1 MRIATSQS
9 QATMNRSLQMNQDA
23 LTRLS
28 EQMASGSRIQV
39 PSDDPV
45 SNVRISRLNREEAI
59 VGQYRE
65 NIDAV
70 QIRLQKNETYLSSVV
85 RDINEARDL
94 FVWAL
99 DGGST
104 TPDDL
109 QSMVTSLQSL
119 RESMLYSANVKDQEG
134 KYIFSGTLTSTPA
147 VTFDAGA
154 AAGARYSYTGN
165 NGKQQ
170 VVVGNGIAQ
179 TANVDAQGL
188 ETYLN
193 QIDLVL
199 DGLTVPGVSPN
210 DPAFRALLSDALTGS
225 DDTMTLISSKVAA
238 FGGAQ
243 NILATLQDNHTNVSL
258 SNQQALLDIGKLDY
272 GLAATELNGYTVALQ
287 STYKAYAKVSNL
299 SLFNVL

>member
-1 MRIATSQS
+1 
-9 QATMNRSLQMNQDA
+9 MNRSLTMNQDA

-85 RDINEARDL
+85 HDINEARDL

-99 DGGST
+99 DGGSI

-134 KYIFSGTLTSTPA
+134 RFIFSGTLTSTQA
-147 VTFDAGA
+147 ITFDAGA
-154 AAGARYSYTGN
+154 AAGSRYSFTGN
-165 NGKQQ
+165 NGKQE
-170 VVVGNGIAQ
+170 VVVGNGIVQ

-199 DGLTVPGVSPN
+199 DGLTVPSVSPN

-225 DDTMTLISSKVAA
+225 DDAMTLISGKVAA

-243 NILATLQDNHTNVSL
+243 NILATLHDNHTNVSL

>member
-9 QATMNRSLQMNQDA
+9 QASMNRSLTLNQA
-23 LTRLS
+23 AMTRLT

-45 SNVRISRLNREEAI
+45 ANVRISRLNREEAI

-134 KYIFSGTLTSTPA
+134 KYIFSGTQTGTPA
-147 VTFDAGA
+147 ISFDPTA
-154 AAGARYSYTGN
+154 AAGSRYTYTGN
-165 NGKQQ
+165 NGKQE

-193 QIDLVL
+193 QIDSVL

-210 DPAFRALLSDALTGS
+210 DPTFRALLTDALSGS
-225 DDTMTLISSKVAA
+225 DDTMTLISGKIAA

-243 NILATLQDNHTNVSL
+243 NILATLKDNHTNVSL
-258 SNQQALLDIGKLDY
+258 SNQMALSDIGKLDY
-272 GLAATELNGYTVALQ
+272 GLAATELNGYTIALQ
-287 STYKAYAKVSNL
+287 STYKAYAKVSGL

>member
-1 MRIATSQS
+1 MRIASSQS
-9 QATMNRSLQMNQDA
+9 QATMNRSLTMNQDA

-45 SNVRISRLNREEAI
+45 SNVRLSRLNREEAI
-59 VGQYRE
+59 VGQYRA
-65 NIDAV
+65 NIDAI
-70 QIRLQKNETYLSSVV
+70 QIRLQKNETYLGSVV
-85 RDINEARDL
+85 KDINQARDL
-94 FVWAL
+94 LVWAL

-104 TPDDL
+104 TADDL
-109 QSMVTSLQSL
+109 QSMRTSLEAL
-119 RESMLYSANVKDQEG
+119 RESMLYTANTKDQEG
-134 KYIFSGTLTSTPA
+134 KYIFSGTLTSTVA
-147 VTFDAGA
+147 IAFDPNA
-154 AAGARYSYTGN
+154 AAGSRYTYAGN

-188 ETYLN
+188 DVYLN
-193 QIDLVL
+193 QIDAVL
-199 DGLTVPGVSPN
+199 DGLTVPGVTPN
-210 DPAFRALLSDALTGS
+210 DPTFRALLTDALQGS
-225 DDTMTLISSKVAA
+225 DDTMTLVSGKIAS

-272 GLAATELNGYTVALQ
+272 GLAATELNGYTIALQ

>member
-1 MRIATSQS
+1 MRIATSQA

-23 LTRLS
+23 LARLNA
-28 EQMASGSRIQV
+28 QMASGSRIQV

-59 VGQYRE
+59 VGQYRT

-70 QIRLQKNETYLSSVV
+70 QIRLQKNETYLSSMV
-85 RDINEARDL
+85 RDTTSVRDMM
-94 FVWAL
+94 VWAL

-109 QSMVTSLQSL
+109 QSMVTSLEAL
-119 RESMLYSANVKDQEG
+119 RDSVLYSANVRDQEG
-134 KYIFSGTLTSTPA
+134 KFIFSGTQTATQA
-147 VTFDAGA
+147 VTFDATA
-154 AAGARYSYTGN
+154 AIGSRYAYTGN
-165 NGKQQ
+165 NGRQE

-179 TANVDAQGL
+179 TANVDVGGL
-188 ETYLN
+188 ETFLN
-193 QIDLVL
+193 QIDATL

-210 DPAFRALLSDALTGS
+210 DPTMRALLTANLDGADAALTLVSGK
-225 DDTMTLISSKVAA
+225 IAA

-243 NILATLQDNHTNVSL
+243 NILATLKDNHSNVSL
-258 SNQQALLDIGKLDY
+258 SNQMALTDIGKLDY
-272 GLAATELNGYTVALQ
+272 GVAATELNGYNIALQ

>member
-9 QATMNRSLQMNQDA
+9 QATMNRSLTMNQAA
-23 LTRLS
+23 LTRLT

-39 PSDDPV
+39 PSDDPI
-45 SNVRISRLNREEAI
+45 SNVRLSRLNREEAI
-59 VGQYRE
+59 VGQYRA
-65 NIDAV
+65 NIDAI

-85 RDINEARDL
+85 KDINEARDL
-94 FVWAL
+94 LVWAL

-104 TPDDL
+104 TADDL
-109 QSMVTSLQSL
+109 QSMVTSLEAL
-119 RESMLYSANVKDQEG
+119 RESMLYTANTKDQEG
-134 KYIFSGTLTSTPA
+134 KYIFSGTLTGTAPIA
-147 VTFDAGA
+147 YDAGA
-154 AAGARYSYTGN
+154 TAGARYSYAGN

-188 ETYLN
+188 EGYLN
-193 QIDLVL
+193 QIDAVL
-199 DGLTVPGVSPN
+199 DGLTVPGVTPN
-210 DPAFRALLSDALTGS
+210 DPTFRALLTSALSGS
-225 DDTMTLISSKVAA
+225 DDTLTLVSSKIAA

-299 SLFNVL
+299 SLFNAL

>member
-9 QATMNRSLQMNQDA
+9 QATMNRSLMMNQDA

-28 EQMASGSRIQV
+28 QQMASGSRIQV

-59 VGQYRE
+59 VGQYRQ

-85 RDINEARDL
+85 RDINDARDL

-104 TPDDL
+104 TADDL
-109 QSMVTSLQSL
+109 QSMVTSLESL
-119 RESMLYSANVKDQEG
+119 RESMLYSANTKDQEG
-134 KYIFSGTLTSTPA
+134 RYIFSGTLTSTPS
-147 VTFDAGA
+147 VTFDAAA
-154 AAGARYSYTGN
+154 AAGSRYTYTGN

-170 VVVGNGIAQ
+170 VVVGNGISQ

-188 ETYLN
+188 EVYLN
-193 QIDLVL
+193 QIDAVL
-199 DGLTVPGVSPN
+199 DGLTVPGVTPN
-210 DPAFRALLSDALTGS
+210 DPAFRALLTSALSGS
-225 DDTMTLISSKVAA
+225 DDTLTLVSSKIAT

-243 NILATLQDNHTNVSL
+243 NILATLHDNHTNVSL
-258 SNQQALLDIGKLDY
+258 SNQMALTDIAKLDY

>member
-1 MRIATSQS
+1 MRIASSQS
-9 QATMNRSLQMNQDA
+9 QATMNRSLTMNQDA
-23 LTRLS
+23 LTRLTQ
-28 EQMASGSRIQV
+28 QMASGSRIQV

-45 SNVRISRLNREEAI
+45 SNVRISRLNREESI
-59 VGQYRE
+59 VGQYRA

-85 RDINEARDL
+85 RDTNEVRDL

-119 RESMLYSANVKDQEG
+119 RESILYSANVKDQEG
-134 KYIFSGTLTSTPA
+134 RYIFSGTLTSTPA
-147 VTFDAGA
+147 ITFDAGA
-154 AAGARYSYTGN
+154 AVGARYSYTGN

-193 QIDLVL
+193 KIDAVL
-199 DGLTVPGVSPN
+199 DGLAVPGVSPN
-210 DPAFRALLSDALTGS
+210 DPAFRAVLSDALAGS
-225 DDTMTLISSKVAA
+225 DDALTLVSGKIAA

-243 NILATLQDNHTNVSL
+243 NILATLHDNHTNVSL
-258 SNQQALLDIGKLDY
+258 SNQMAITDIGKLDY